1 MGNCIP
7 IKGNRRSAPDKSMVP
22 QSIPTEAE
30 FLETKNEKETARP
43 LNTEMVVVE
52 NENKQSE
59 NVSETTPES
68 ENYDS

>member
-7 IKGNRRSAPDKSMVP
+7 KSSNRKGAPDKSTAP
-22 QSIPTEAE
+22 QSILTEAE

>member
-1 MGNCIP
+1 
-7 IKGNRRSAPDKSMVP
+7 MVP

-59 NVSETTPES
+59 NVSESTPES